1 MQVLPLLKEV
11 TAYFMLRPFAPEVPF
26 DLFPGTFPAKTFHIT
41 SDWHKVLHNKLI
53 SIPHIHPGDTV
64 WWHPDLVHAVES
76 HHGGLHPNS
85 VVYIPAGPDC
95 RINRLYSRR
104 MRHSFALGT
113 TPPDFPMND
122 FEVDFKDRATI
133 DDLSTLGLQ
142 MVGLKEEVEEK
153 HTSDVESSI
162 NHWSPQSSSEL

>member
-1 MQVLPLLKEV
+1 
-11 TAYFMLRPFAPEVPF
+11 
-26 DLFPGTFPAKTFHIT
+26 
-41 SDWHKVLHNKLI
+41 
-53 SIPHIHPGDTV
+53 
-64 WWHPDLVHAVES
+64 
-76 HHGGLHPNS
+76 
-85 VVYIPAGPDC
+85 
-95 RINRLYSRR
+95 